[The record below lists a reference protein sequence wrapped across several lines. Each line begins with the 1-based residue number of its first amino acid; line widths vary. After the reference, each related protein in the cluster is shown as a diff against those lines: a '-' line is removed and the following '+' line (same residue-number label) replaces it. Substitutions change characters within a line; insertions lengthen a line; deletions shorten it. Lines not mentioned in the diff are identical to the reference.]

1 VRSTRPVEDGTVNGH
16 IREAVPSDHLDL
28 CALFEEVDALHRAH
42 LPSIFQQPA
51 GPARS
56 EEHVLGLIADPSA
69 GLFVAQVG
77 DRLAGLVCVLLRE
90 PPEIPLFVRRRYAV
104 VEDLVVQ
111 DAFRRAGIG
120 RALMEHAQRWAVA
133 QGAGSIELGV
143 WEFNQDA
150 IEFYR
155 ALGYDTVSRRM
166 SKRLHAEP

>member
-1 VRSTRPVEDGTVNGH
+1 VEDGTVNWH
-16 IREAVPSDHLDL
+16 IREAVPSDYEDL
-28 CALFEEVDALHRAH
+28 CVLFDQVDALHRAH
-42 LPSIFQQPA
+42 LPWIFQQPA
-51 GPARS
+51 GPARD
-56 EEHVLGLIADPSA
+56 EAYVHHLIADPSA
-69 GLFVAQVG
+69 GLFVAQVE
-77 DRLAGLVCVLLRE
+77 DRLAGLVCVMLRE
-90 PPEIPLFVRRRYAV
+90 PPEIPLFVPRRYAV

-111 DAFRRAGIG
+111 AAFRRAGIG

-133 QGAGSIELGV
+133 QGTGSIELGV